1 MGGGVASP
9 DVRCFSIFFC
19 SSLYPE
25 LIKLCLGKCWQGSE
39 GEKWDRYLVFAQREL
54 LRSIYWFPFFVENR
68 KKCKWPSLHFQS
80 IFSPAD
86 CFNRSIDQWNRTG
99 SPEINPHTYGQL
111 IYLWQKKARMYD
123 GENTISSTSGVRKW
137 TAVCKTMTLEHFF
150 TLYTKINSK

>member
-1 MGGGVASP
+1 MQFLSKYP
-9 DVRCFSIFFC
+9 WNFFT
-19 SSLYPE
+19 
-25 LIKLCLGKCWQGSE
+25 KLEKNPKIQMKPQKTLTCQNKLGKKKAGDSILPDFRLYY
-39 GEKWDRYLVFAQREL
+39 KATIIKRARYW
-54 LRSIYWFPFFVENR
+54 Y
-68 KKCKWPSLHFQS
+68 K
-80 IFSPAD
+80 
-86 CFNRSIDQWNRTG
+86 NRSIDQWNRTG